1 MGAKSSFAM
10 LALTHHVI
18 VQILANRVGLSNFTD
33 YGILGDDNTIA
44 NRQVANLYV
53 PFMTSLGVSIS
64 MSKSF
69 VHVDGYLSVG
79 EICKRI
85 FIEGVELTSF
95 NPKLIVKCS
104 RYGHMAPSLQNLLE
118 VRGSPIPD
126 SFLFEFFAGF
136 LGQKALTSLLMLN
149 VVPEKVSGL
158 IRAVDPKASH
168 IKPFNWFK
176 GLPISFDMLIEVYTY
191 TLVVEQLKRLG
202 ALIRST
208 LAMHDVIS
216 IRAHPIRGPF
226 SLRDYHVPFDNEEQ
240 RQVAQRLPRLN
251 ENHPIVPAA
260 KAEVDRVLAHLDD
273 IRSGT
278 PEMIAR
284 ARHGLLDL
292 LRNSLSEIW
301 VDRDP
306 AARVAERTLFNGM
319 MDNLKL
325 IVSRPDQTISFET
338 LVHMAERR
346 WSVYYRLG
354 DKVRINHIV
363 RGVNISTIDSERKLR
378 RTISYVNP
386 LKVRI

>member
-1 MGAKSSFAM
+1 
-10 LALTHHVI
+10 
-18 VQILANRVGLSNFTD
+18 
-33 YGILGDDNTIA
+33 
-44 NRQVANLYV
+44 
-53 PFMTSLGVSIS
+53 
-64 MSKSF
+64 
-69 VHVDGYLSVG
+69 
-79 EICKRI
+79 
-85 FIEGVELTSF
+85 
-95 NPKLIVKCS
+95 
-104 RYGHMAPSLQNLLE
+104 
-118 VRGSPIPD
+118 
-126 SFLFEFFAGF
+126 
-136 LGQKALTSLLMLN
+136 MLN

-226 SLRDYHVPFDNEEQ
+226 SLRDYHVPFDNDEQ